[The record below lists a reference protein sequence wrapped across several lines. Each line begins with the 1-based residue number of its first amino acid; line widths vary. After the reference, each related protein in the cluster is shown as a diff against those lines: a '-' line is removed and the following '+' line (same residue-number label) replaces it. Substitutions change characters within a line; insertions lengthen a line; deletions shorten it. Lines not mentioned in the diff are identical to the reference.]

1 MNTETKKVEQI
12 KKTSRKAETREK
24 VARKRGWVPPSSLE
38 APEPPEGFHHR
49 WVRESFRGEPDEKN
63 IMGRLRSGYE
73 FVMLSEY
80 PDRLDLPSI
89 AEGKYK
95 GVIGVGGLLL
105 MRCPIEVK
113 EDRDAY
119 FRRLTDDQMAS
130 VDNDLMKNE
139 HPSMPISKERQS
151 RVTFGGKKDQ

>member
-1 MNTETKKVEQI
+1 MTDNTKL
-12 KKTSRKAETREK
+12 KTSRKAETREK

-38 APEPPEGFHHR
+38 APDPPEGFHHR
-49 WVRESFRGEPDEKN
+49 WVRAEFRGEQDEKN
-63 IMGRLRSGYE
+63 IMSRLRSGYE
-73 FVMLSEY
+73 FVMHSEY
-80 PDRLDLPSI
+80 PNRPDIPSV

-119 FRRLTDDQMAS
+119 FKRLTDDQQQS
-130 VDNDLMKNE
+130 IENDLMKDE
-139 HPSMPISKERQS
+139 HPAMPISKERQS
-151 RVTFGGKKDQ
+151 RVTFGGKKD